1 MRNTFAEAVYQAAKT
16 DPRIYVVV
24 ADISP
29 AGAISQFSQE
39 WPDRFINTGVAEQNM
54 ISISAGLAMRGMRPF
69 AYTIATFSIYRP
81 FEMVRNDVCYQELPV
96 TIVGMGTGVVYST
109 LGSTHH
115 AQEDIAVAGAI
126 PNMRIIAP
134 CDPAE
139 VTEAVN
145 YCTSEA
151 NNGPLYL
158 RLGKAG
164 EPVVTEN
171 AAEPWVYGKIRY
183 IERGTDVCLI
193 THGSI
198 ISRGLELVEYLRAQ
212 GKSVSVIS
220 AHTLKPFDAEGIAQA
235 LRSHKQAI
243 VIEEHSPQG
252 GLAALTK
259 QAAWDAGVDC
269 DLRTFTLKDEFI
281 HCYGSHQDILAEHG
295 LSLEALI
302 SGVQ

>member
-1 MRNTFAEAVYQAAKT
+1 MRNTFAEAVYQAAKV

-29 AGAISQFSQE
+29 AGAITQFSKE
-39 WPDRFINTGVAEQNM
+39 WPERFINTGVAEQNM
-54 ISISAGLAMRGMRPF
+54 IGISAGLAMRGMRPF

-81 FEMVRNDVCYQELPV
+81 FEMVRNDVCYQNLPV
-96 TIVGMGTGVVYST
+96 IIVGMGTGVVYST

-126 PNMRIIAP
+126 PNIRIIAP

-139 VTEAVN
+139 VTDAVN
-145 YCTSEA
+145 YCARQED
-151 NNGPLYL
+151 GPVYL

-171 AAEPWVYGKIRY
+171 AEEPWEFGKIRY
-183 IERGTDVCLI
+183 LQRGSDVCVI

-198 ISRGLELVEYLRAQ
+198 ISRALELVDYLRAQ

-220 AHTLKPFDAEGIAQA
+220 AHTLKPFDAKGVASA
-235 LRSHKQAI
+235 LSAHKQAI
-243 VIEEHSPQG
+243 VIEEHAPQG

-259 QAAWDAGVDC
+259 QAAWDGGVSC

-281 HCYGSHQDILAEHG
+281 HCYGSHQDILAAHG
-295 LSLEALI
+295 LSLQALI
-302 SGVQ
+302 DGIS

>member
-1 MRNTFAEAVYQAAKT
+1 MRNTFAEAVYQAAQS

-29 AGAISQFSQE
+29 AGAISEFSRQ
-39 WPDRFINTGVAEQNM
+39 WPHRFINTGVAEQNM

-69 AYTIATFSIYRP
+69 AYTIATFSLYRP
-81 FEMVRNDVCYQELPV
+81 FEMVRNDICYQELPV

-139 VTEAVN
+139 VTHAVE
-145 YCTSEA
+145 YCAKQTE
-151 NNGPLYL
+151 GPVYL

-164 EPVVTEN
+164 EPVVSDD
-171 AAEPWVYGKIRY
+171 AIDPWEFGKIRY
-183 IERGTDVCLI
+183 LRKGSDVCVI

-198 ISRGLELVEYLRAQ
+198 VSRALELVDYLTAQ

-220 AHTLKPFDAEGIAQA
+220 AHTLKPFDAEGIARA
-235 LRSHKQAI
+235 LANHDQAI
-243 VIEEHSPQG
+243 VIEEHAPQG
-252 GLAALTK
+252 GLASLTK
-259 QAAWDAGVDC
+259 QAAWDGGVTC
-269 DLRTFTLKDEFI
+269 DLRTFTLNDKFI
-281 HCYGSHQDILAEHG
+281 HCYGSHQDILAAHG
-295 LSLEALI
+295 LSLQALI
-302 SGVQ
+302 DGVS